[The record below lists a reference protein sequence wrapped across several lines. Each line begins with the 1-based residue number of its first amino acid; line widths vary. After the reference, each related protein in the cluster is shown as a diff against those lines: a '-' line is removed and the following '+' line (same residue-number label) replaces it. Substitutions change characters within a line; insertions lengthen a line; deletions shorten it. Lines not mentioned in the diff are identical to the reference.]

1 MLLQPIEVA
10 YILLV
15 LDDAEL
21 LELAQGVLVG
31 LGLGDAARAVEDL
44 AVVESEEGI

>member
-1 MLLQPIEVA
+1 M
-10 YILLV
+10 V

-44 AVVESEEGI
+44 AVVEIEEGI